1 VICCFFF
8 CGSSADAV
16 DSDRQTAELLRKVN
30 ATNTPS
36 FHNYGGRPP
45 RTVLDLGCGAGHW
58 MLDAAMAWR
67 NSGTQIIGFDM
78 VDTTK
83 GMWPV
88 AQRQGIVDNIKFV
101 RGNLCVLF
109 RSFARRT
116 Y

>member
-1 VICCFFF
+1 
-8 CGSSADAV
+8 V

-101 RGNLCVLF
+101 RGNLCVIC
-109 RSFARRT
+109 FARRT